1 MKSPCFYLLTFFFF
15 FTSSEFECF
24 PIYLVLVRENYI
36 FCLMF
41 FRGWGEIILF
51 LIVSLEIK
59 DII

>member
-36 FCLMF
+36 FLPDVFPGVGGDHTVFNC
-41 FRGWGEIILF
+41 IIR
-51 LIVSLEIK
+51 
-59 DII
+59 D